1 MKFRSDETNLFK
13 VFFLLDSDRKEKL
26 LLLLPG
32 HQQEAARMMG
42 LSLVA
47 GVSCVSVLGTN
58 LIWKAKFFN
67 EIVKIDA

>member
-1 MKFRSDETNLFK
+1 MQLIQSFFSRTVTVNRSF
-13 VFFLLDSDRKEKL
+13 
-26 LLLLPG
+26 LLLPG

-42 LSLVA
+42 LCLVA
-47 GVSCVSVLGTN
+47 AVAGCVSVSGTN

>member
-1 MKFRSDETNLFK
+1 MQLIQSFFSRTVTVKRSF
-13 VFFLLDSDRKEKL
+13 
-26 LLLLPG
+26 LLLPG